1 MVLGSQAERGIR
13 SGYGIGHTDV
23 KVVSGEGGG
32 CQVQITGSMGGSD
45 QGKWDRPY

>member
-23 KVVSGEGGG
+23 KVVSGEGEGVVRPRSQAQWG
-32 CQVQITGSMGGSD
+32 AQIREMG
-45 QGKWDRPY
+45 

>member
-32 CQVQITGSMGGSD
+32 LSGPDHRLNGGLRS
-45 QGKWDRPY
+45 G

>member
-13 SGYGIGHTDV
+13 SGYDV